1 MFHKFVDLYG
11 IVVFVV
17 AVDGQATRA
26 DEPSIFAVGVNA
38 NEGRILTVGVAVVR
52 LNKIFEAF

>member
-26 DEPSIFAVGVNA
+26 DESSIFTVGVNA
-38 NEGRILTVGVAVVR
+38 DEGRILTVGVAVVG
-52 LNKIFEAF
+52 LNEILEAF